1 MQKKISMKKIVF
13 SFLLCLLFFTAAKA
27 QSVNGIILADTANI
41 KVIQVF
47 GGHYQRGF
55 AYGYLCAEN
64 IIDIWDNYIQPTYGV
79 YMPFAR
85 AIVGNPANFSVD
97 SIYITEARGI
107 IDGVAYAGYDTTGLT
122 YLDLFVVNFMTDLEG
137 FMSVKDFPETQQCS
151 SLMNWGAA
159 TQGTDLNGKAV
170 ISHFLDAISLNQVI
184 TRNQVVVVHFPT
196 EADEQPWLMTGI
208 AGQMVASQALNNNG
222 LVLFLNTVNGFT
234 AQTNKG
240 YEPMTLTLRK
250 AVEKSDFN
258 GDGETNVNDVKAA
271 IDANTNGYA
280 RGFIVSAIANSTAGN
295 DTLISMV
302 AECAPQIPYITYR
315 NINDVDSVDG
325 TNLYAA
331 NNFIKRNNA
340 QDYCSRYINVKDSIN
355 HYYNGVNIGSVD
367 NKEIMYTQSTQSSCL
382 QFIQVIPEAGVFTMS
397 VANNTSPAYTQ
408 TPATL
413 SYNFLFNYAGIQDL
427 TTNCTIYVYPNPA
440 SDLIFMDVP
449 SGNKYAYFISD
460 LSGKVISNG
469 LLNNQNSICISA
481 LPAGLYFVQLVSSE
495 NILVGKFLKR

>member
-1 MQKKISMKKIVF
+1 MKKMIF
-13 SFLLCLLFFTAAKA
+13 SFLLCMLFITAVKA
-27 QSVNGIILADTANI
+27 QSVNGIVLADTANY

-55 AYGYLCAEN
+55 AYGFLCASN
-64 IIDIWDNYIQPTYGV
+64 IIDIWENYIQPSYGM
-79 YMPFAR
+79 YMPFAE
-85 AIVGNPANFSVD
+85 AIVGNPATFSVD
-97 SIYITEARGI
+97 SEYVIEARGI
-107 IDGVAYAGYDTTGLT
+107 IDGVAYAGYDTTGLS

-137 FMSVKDFPETQQCS
+137 FMSVKGFPETQQCS

-170 ISHFLDAISLNQVI
+170 ISHFLDALTLNQVI
-184 TRNQVVVVHFPT
+184 SRNQVVVVHFPT
-196 EADEQPWLMTGI
+196 ETDEQPWLMTGT

-222 LVLFLNTVNGFT
+222 LVLFLNTVNGFS
-234 AQTNKG
+234 AQTNMG

-250 AVEKSDFN
+250 AVEKNDFN
-258 GDGETNVNDVKAA
+258 NDGQTNVNDVKAA

-280 RGFIVSAIANSTAGN
+280 RGFIVSAIAPSTIGN
-295 DTLISMV
+295 DSLIAMV
-302 AECAPQIPYITYR
+302 AECAPAVPYITYR

-340 QDYCSRYINVKDSIN
+340 QDYCSRYNNVKDSIN
-355 HYYNGVNIGSVD
+355 HYFHGVNIGSAD

-382 QFIQVIPEAGVFTMS
+382 QFIQVIPENGIFTMS

-413 SYNFLFNYAGIQDL
+413 SYGYLFNYAGIQNL
-427 TTNCTIYVYPNPA
+427 TTNNTIYVYPNPA
-440 SDLIFMDVP
+440 SDNIFMDVP

-460 LSGKVISNG
+460 LSRKTIING
-469 LLNNQNSICISA
+469 QLNSQNSIGISA
-481 LPAGLYFVQLVSSE
+481 LPAGLYFVQLISSE
-495 NILVGKFLKR
+495 KMLTGKFLKQ

>member
-1 MQKKISMKKIVF
+1 MKKIIF
-13 SFLLCLLFFTAAKA
+13 SFLLCILVFTTAKA
-27 QSVNGIILADTANI
+27 QSVNGIILADTANY

-55 AYGYLCAEN
+55 AYGYLCAGN
-64 IIDIWDNYIQPTYGV
+64 IMDIWDNYIQPNYGI
-79 YMPFAR
+79 YMPFAK
-85 AIVGNPANFSVD
+85 AIVGNPATFSVN
-97 SIYITEARGI
+97 SEYVLEARGI
-107 IDGVAYAGYDTTGLT
+107 IDGVAYAGYDTTGLS

-184 TRNQVVVVHFPT
+184 SRNQVVVVHFPT
-196 EADEQPWLMTGI
+196 EADEQPWLMTGT

-222 LVLFLNTVNGFT
+222 LVVFLNTVNGFT
-234 AQTNKG
+234 AQQNKG

-250 AVEKSDFN
+250 AVEKYDFN
-258 GDGETNVNDVKAA
+258 GDGETYVNDVKAA

-280 RGFIVSAIANSTAGN
+280 RGFIVSAIAYSAAGN

-302 AECAPQIPYITYR
+302 AECAPAVPYITYR

-331 NNFIKRNNA
+331 NDFVKRNNA

-355 HYYNGVNIGSVD
+355 HYFNGVNIGSAD

-382 QFIQVIPEAGVFTMS
+382 QFIQVIPENGIFTMS

-413 SYNFLFNYAGIQDL
+413 TYGFLFNYAGINDL
-427 TTNCTIYVYPNPA
+427 QAEEKLYVYPNPA
-440 SDLIFMDVP
+440 SDLIYMDVV
-449 SGNKYAYFISD
+449 SGENDEYVISD
-460 LSGKVISNG
+460 LSGKIISSGQVNQ
-469 LLNNQNSICISA
+469 QNSIGISA
-481 LPAGLYFVQLVSSE
+481 LPAGLYFIQVFSSDK
-495 NILVGKFLKR
+495 LMTGKFIKQ

>member
-1 MQKKISMKKIVF
+1 MKKIIF
-13 SFLLCLLFFTAAKA
+13 SFLLCMLFITATKA
-27 QSVNGIILADTANI
+27 QSVNGIVLADTANY

-55 AYGYLCAEN
+55 AYGYLCADN
-64 IIDIWDNYIQPTYGV
+64 IMDIWENYIQPSYGM
-79 YMPFAR
+79 YMPFAE
-85 AIVGNPANFSVD
+85 AIVGNPATFSVD
-97 SIYITEARGI
+97 SEYVIEARGI
-107 IDGVAYAGYDTTGLT
+107 IDGVAYAGYDTTGLS

-137 FMSVKDFPETQQCS
+137 FMSVKGFPETQQCS

-170 ISHFLDAISLNQVI
+170 ISHFLDALTLNQVI
-184 TRNQVVVVHFPT
+184 SRNQVVVVHFPT
-196 EADEQPWLMTGI
+196 ETDEQPWLMTGT

-222 LVLFLNTVNGFT
+222 LVLFLNTVNGFS
-234 AQTNKG
+234 AQTNMG

-250 AVEKSDFN
+250 AVEKNDFN
-258 GDGETNVNDVKAA
+258 NDGQTNVNDVKAA

-280 RGFIVSAIANSTAGN
+280 RGFIVSAIAPSTIGN
-295 DTLISMV
+295 DSLIAMV
-302 AECAPQIPYITYR
+302 AECAPTVPYITYR

-340 QDYCSRYINVKDSIN
+340 QDYCSRYNNVKDSIN
-355 HYYNGVNIGSVD
+355 HYFHGVNIGSVD

-413 SYNFLFNYAGIQDL
+413 SYSYLFNYAGIQDL
-427 TTNCTIYVYPNPA
+427 ITNNTIYVHPNPA
-440 SDLIFMDVP
+440 SDNIFMDVAQEE
-449 SGNKYAYFISD
+449 NYNYFISD
-460 LSGKVISNG
+460 LSGKIISG
-469 LLNNQNSICISA
+469 GQLTHQNSICISA
-481 LPAGLYFVQLVSSE
+481 LPAGLYFIQLFSSE
-495 NILVGKFLKR
+495 KMLTGKFLKQ